1 MNISS
6 NLRRQMSEN
15 AARALRTLLQVGSGC
30 TVLVVTDPPTRS
42 IGQAFL
48 EAARQLDAAAT
59 LYELP
64 AIRPILAV
72 PPDLEALLESH
83 RPAVPDLV
91 FLNILA
97 GIAEEA
103 PMRVALIERQ
113 TALGGRVGHA
123 PGIDAGMMTEGP
135 MSADYAAL
143 AAAADALMGRF
154 DQADSARLTAPGG
167 TDLVLG
173 IRGRAFQSDLA
184 IRNGAMGNLP
194 AGEIWCAPVEDDA
207 DGVIV
212 CDGSIGGLGKVEQP
226 LRLEVR
232 RGRLRRLAGGTPAL
246 LERLERLLAVDDAAR
261 IVGELGIGLNPG
273 ARITGNLLEDEK
285 ACRTAHIAFG
295 YNLDMPG
302 GRNGSKTHRDFLFH
316 RPALAVDFAGGRRE
330 VLLDDGRVTEAE

>member
-232 RGRLRRLAGGTPAL
+232 RGRLPCSSGLRGCWRWTTPPGSWANWASGSIPGPGSPATSSKTKKPAGQPTSLSVTTWTCPAGGT
-246 LERLERLLAVDDAAR
+246 AR
-261 IVGELGIGLNPG
+261 RPTAISCSTGRPWRWISPGVG
-273 ARITGNLLEDEK
+273 AKSCWT
-285 ACRTAHIAFG
+285 
-295 YNLDMPG
+295 M
-302 GRNGSKTHRDFLFH
+302 
-316 RPALAVDFAGGRRE
+316 AG
-330 VLLDDGRVTEAE
+330 